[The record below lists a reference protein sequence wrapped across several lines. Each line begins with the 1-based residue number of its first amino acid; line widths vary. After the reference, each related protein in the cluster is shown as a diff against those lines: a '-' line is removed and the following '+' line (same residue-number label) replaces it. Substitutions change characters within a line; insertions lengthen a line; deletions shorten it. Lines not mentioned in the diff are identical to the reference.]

1 MIHVWLNQVKVMNE
15 YKTMEEFEESLDYIY
30 FRKKFPDAPENPT
43 NEYYARKDGTYY
55 MFD

>member
-15 YKTMEEFEESLDYIY
+15 YETMEKFEESLDYIY
-30 FRKKFPDAPENPT
+30 FRRYFPDAPENPT

>member
-15 YKTMEEFEESLDYIY
+15 YETMEDLNKSTDSTF
-30 FRKKFPDAPENPT
+30 FRKDFPDAPENPT
-43 NEYYARKDGTYY
+43 NEYYALKDGTYY